1 MLFKGILIFLLSLIS
16 STWCLSQSI
25 ASSNIDLT
33 QKNIGKNI
41 LQKTK
46 DGDLKSTYL
55 GKIIDKNGKVRF
67 YVVKEFSRIKAAMV
81 YHGNSWLIFYSPNK
95 KLKARYHFDMPNE
108 LPFKL
113 NNNTLYFYDTDEK
126 PVKVLTL
133 KINSQLPKQIFN
145 SSSISFTQ

>member
-1 MLFKGILIFLLSLIS
+1 MRYSAIILLLLLS
-16 STWCLSQSI
+16 STLCFAQNVI
-25 ASSNIDLT
+25 FIE
-33 QKNIGKNI
+33 KNIGKEI
-41 LQKTK
+41 FQKTEN
-46 DGDLKSTYL
+46 GDTRSTYL
-55 GKIIDKNGKVRF
+55 GKITDKNKRNRF

-95 KLKARYHFDMPNE
+95 KFKARYHFSMPNE

-145 SSSISFTQ
+145 SSSISFMQ

>member
-1 MLFKGILIFLLSLIS
+1 MRYSAIILLLLLS
-16 STWCLSQSI
+16 STLCFAQNVI
-25 ASSNIDLT
+25 FIE
-33 QKNIGKNI
+33 KNIGKEI
-41 LQKTK
+41 FQKTEN
-46 DGDLKSTYL
+46 GDTRSTYL
-55 GKIIDKNGKVRF
+55 GKITDKNQRNLF
-67 YVVKEFSRIKAAMV
+67 YVVKEFSRIKAAMA

-95 KLKARYHFDMPNE
+95 KFKARYHFSMPNE

-145 SSSISFTQ
+145 SSSISFMQ